1 MRRAV
6 PLIAALAAL
15 TLPAL
20 AHASAA
26 DVINDCTD
34 DEVLQGTYSQRELR
48 AALAGLDADIDEYTN
63 CRDVIRAAQLALAG
77 ASSSSGGGAT
87 SGGTTGATT
96 DGGAQTA
103 PDAVEE
109 GGTEE
114 KTAGAFGGLPTLAG
128 DPVADATPAE
138 REAIAEAVEE
148 VSVDDPVEKAGVEL
162 PTPLIGALAIGGL
175 ALLVFVVLDIR
186 RRLVDRRGA

>member
-1 MRRAV
+1 MRRV
-6 PLIAALAAL
+6 IPLIAALAAL

-34 DEVLQGTYSQRELR
+34 DEVLQGHYTQRELR

-77 ASSSSGGGAT
+77 ASSSGGSGDSTG
-87 SGGTTGATT
+87 GGTTG
-96 DGGAQTA
+96 
-103 PDAVEE
+103 
-109 GGTEE
+109 GGTSGGGGTGGGTSSG
-114 KTAGAFGGLPTLAG
+114 KTSGAFGGFPTLDG
-128 DPVADATPAE
+128 DGAAAATPAE
-138 REAIAEAVEE
+138 RAAIADAVDE
-148 VSVDDPVEKAGVEL
+148 VSDADPVEKAGVAL
-162 PTPLIGALAIGGL
+162 PAPLIGALAIGGL
-175 ALLVFVVLDIR
+175 ALLVFVALDLR